1 MHIYLAASRYRKFS
15 PVANLTSVNN
25 CYIYIHFFVG
35 GRGGGG
41 GGWGGGGGGGG
52 CGGEGWVVEM
62 SKLRIMPMVSFF
74 LKAKYIYINQ

>member
-35 GRGGGG
+35 GGGGG
-41 GGWGGGGGGGG
+41 IGVGVGRGNVPTKNNANG
-52 CGGEGWVVEM
+52 
-62 SKLRIMPMVSFF
+62 LFF